1 MKKKEAKTLNLATVA
16 AEQRRYIQ
24 RVFSWMF
31 AGLLMTALV
40 AYLLSGNENVLA
52 YFSAH
57 PYAFFI
63 ILIAELILVFYLS
76 ARVQKLSA
84 TSAMLL
90 FFIYAALNGITFSLL
105 FALYTST
112 SIVLTFL
119 VTAGMFGALALYGYV
134 TKRDLSRMG
143 SILFMAL
150 IGLILATLVNFFLQ
164 SSSLY
169 WITTYAGVVIFSGLT
184 AYDMQKIKET
194 NIIGNEDTEEE
205 TKEAIIGALIL
216 YLDFLNLFLYLLRIF
231 GNRD

>member
-1 MKKKEAKTLNLATVA
+1 MNIAAVA

-31 AGLLMTALV
+31 VGLLMTAVV
-40 AYLLSGNENVLA
+40 AYLLSRNENVLT
-52 YFSAH
+52 YFSEH
-57 PYAFFI
+57 PYAFFG
-63 ILIAELILVFYLS
+63 ILIAELIMVFYLS
-76 ARVQKLSA
+76 ARVHKLSV
-84 TSAMLL
+84 TSATLL

-105 FALYTST
+105 FALYTSS

-119 VTAGMFGALALYGYV
+119 ITAGMFGTLAVYGYV

-150 IGLILATLVNFFLQ
+150 IGLILATLVNFFLH
-164 SSSLY
+164 SSTLY
-169 WITTYAGVVIFSGLT
+169 WITTYVGVIVFSGLT
-184 AYDMQKIKET
+184 AYDIQRIKEA
-194 NIIGNEDTEEE
+194 NIIGNEGTGEE

-216 YLDFLNLFLYLLRIF
+216 YLDFINLFLYLLRIF

>member
-1 MKKKEAKTLNLATVA
+1 MNIAAVA

-31 AGLLMTALV
+31 VGLLMTAVV
-40 AYLLSGNENVLA
+40 AYLLSRNENVLT
-52 YFSAH
+52 YFSEH
-57 PYAFFI
+57 PYAFFG
-63 ILIAELILVFYLS
+63 ILIAELIMVFYLS
-76 ARVQKLSA
+76 ARVHKLSV
-84 TSAMLL
+84 TSATLL

-105 FALYTST
+105 FALYTSS

-119 VTAGMFGALALYGYV
+119 ITAGMFGTLAVYGYV

-150 IGLILATLVNFFLQ
+150 IGLILATLVNFFLH
-164 SSSLY
+164 SSTLY
-169 WITTYAGVVIFSGLT
+169 WITTYVGVIVFSGLT
-184 AYDMQKIKET
+184 AYDMQRIKEA
-194 NIIGNEDTEEE
+194 NIIGNEGTGEE

-216 YLDFLNLFLYLLRIF
+216 YLDFINLFLYLLRIF

>member
-1 MKKKEAKTLNLATVA
+1 MNLATVA

>member
-1 MKKKEAKTLNLATVA
+1 LNIATIA
-16 AEQRRYIQ
+16 AEQRRYMQ

-31 AGLLMTALV
+31 VGLLMTAAV
-40 AYLLSGNENVLA
+40 AYLLSRNENVLT
-52 YFSAH
+52 YFNAH
-57 PYAFFI
+57 PFALFGV
-63 ILIAELILVFYLS
+63 LIAELIMVFYLS
-76 ARVQKLSA
+76 ARVHKLSVTTA
-84 TSAMLL
+84 TLL

-105 FALYTST
+105 FAVYTSS

-119 VTAGMFGALALYGYV
+119 VTAGMFGALSIYGYV

-150 IGLILATLVNFFLQ
+150 IGLLLATLVNFFLQ

-169 WITTYAGVVIFSGLT
+169 WITTYVGVIIFSGLT
-184 AYDMQKIKET
+184 AYDIQKIKEANT
-194 NIIGNEDTEEE
+194 LGSEDTEEE

-216 YLDFLNLFLYLLRIF
+216 YLDFINLFLYLLRIF

>member
-1 MKKKEAKTLNLATVA
+1 MNIAAVA

-31 AGLLMTALV
+31 VGLLMTAVV
-40 AYLLSGNENVLA
+40 AYLLSRNENVLT
-52 YFSAH
+52 YFSER
-57 PYAFFI
+57 PYAFFG
-63 ILIAELILVFYLS
+63 ILIAELIMVFYLS
-76 ARVQKLSA
+76 ARVHKLSV
-84 TSAMLL
+84 TSATLL

-105 FALYTST
+105 FALYTSS

-119 VTAGMFGALALYGYV
+119 ITAGMFGTLAVYGYV

-150 IGLILATLVNFFLQ
+150 IGLILATLVNFFLH
-164 SSSLY
+164 SSTLY
-169 WITTYAGVVIFSGLT
+169 WITTYVGVIVFSGLT
-184 AYDMQKIKET
+184 AYDMQRIKEA
-194 NIIGNEDTEEE
+194 NIIGNEGTGEE

-216 YLDFLNLFLYLLRIF
+216 YLDFINLFLYLLRIF

>member
-1 MKKKEAKTLNLATVA
+1 MNLATVA

-105 FALYTST
+105 FGLYTST

>member
-1 MKKKEAKTLNLATVA
+1 
-16 AEQRRYIQ
+16 
-24 RVFSWMF
+24 MF

>member
-1 MKKKEAKTLNLATVA
+1 MNIAAVA

-31 AGLLMTALV
+31 VGLLMTAVV
-40 AYLLSGNENVLA
+40 AYLLSRNENVLT

-57 PYAFFI
+57 PYVFFG
-63 ILIAELILVFYLS
+63 ILIAELVMVFYLS
-76 ARVQKLSA
+76 ARIHKLSI
-84 TSAMLL
+84 TSATLL

-105 FALYTST
+105 FALYTSS

-119 VTAGMFGALALYGYV
+119 ITAGMFGTLAVYGYV

-150 IGLILATLVNFFLQ
+150 IGLILATLVNFFLH
-164 SSSLY
+164 SSTLY
-169 WITTYAGVVIFSGLT
+169 WITTYAGVIVFSGLT
-184 AYDMQKIKET
+184 AYDIQKIKEANT
-194 NIIGNEDTEEE
+194 IGNEGTGEE

-216 YLDFLNLFLYLLRIF
+216 YLDFINLFLYLLRIF

>member
-1 MKKKEAKTLNLATVA
+1 MNIAAVA

-31 AGLLMTALV
+31 VGLLMTAVV
-40 AYLLSGNENVLA
+40 AYLLSRNENVLT
-52 YFSAH
+52 YFSSH
-57 PYAFFI
+57 PYVFFG
-63 ILIAELILVFYLS
+63 ILIAELVMVFYLS
-76 ARVQKLSA
+76 ARIHKLSI
-84 TSAMLL
+84 TSATLL

-105 FALYTST
+105 FALYTSS

-119 VTAGMFGALALYGYV
+119 ITAGMFGTLAVYGYV

-150 IGLILATLVNFFLQ
+150 IGLILATLVNFFLH
-164 SSSLY
+164 SSTLY
-169 WITTYAGVVIFSGLT
+169 WITTYAGVIVFSGLT
-184 AYDMQKIKET
+184 AYDIQKIKEANT
-194 NIIGNEDTEEE
+194 IGNEGTGEE

-216 YLDFLNLFLYLLRIF
+216 YLDFINLFLYLLRIF